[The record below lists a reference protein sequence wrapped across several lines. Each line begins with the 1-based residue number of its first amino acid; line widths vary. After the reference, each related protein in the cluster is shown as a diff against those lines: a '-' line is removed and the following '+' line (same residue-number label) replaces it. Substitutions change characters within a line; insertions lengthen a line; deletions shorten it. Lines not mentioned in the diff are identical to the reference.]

1 MAIDAQMQKVVK
13 DIMKMQ
19 AKVAQECRAQ
29 HKRPWLNFADVNEA
43 GQFDFVAVH
52 KIFTRKAS
60 NDEYVSLHADPKA
73 KAKDLQTAK
82 LSHDFLAQC
91 ERDYRARTRSRVRTM
106 VHAAV
111 MSTEST
117 SKPEGSLQRNTL
129 DWMGRILTERSEQ
142 T

>member
-1 MAIDAQMQKVVK
+1 MAIDAQMQKIVK
-13 DIMKMQ
+13 DIMSTQ
-19 AKVAQECRAQ
+19 AKIAQECRAQ
-29 HKRPWLNFADVNEA
+29 HKRPWMNFAGVKEA
-43 GQFDFVAVH
+43 GQFDFAAVH
-52 KIFTRKAS
+52 EIFTRKAS
-60 NDEYVSLHADPKA
+60 NDEYGSLRANPKA
-73 KAKDLQTAK
+73 LGKDLHTAK

-142 T
+142 K